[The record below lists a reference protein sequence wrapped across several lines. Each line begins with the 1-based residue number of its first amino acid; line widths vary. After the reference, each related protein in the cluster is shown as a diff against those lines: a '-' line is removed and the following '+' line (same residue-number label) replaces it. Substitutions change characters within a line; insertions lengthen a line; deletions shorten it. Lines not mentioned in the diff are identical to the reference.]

1 MTPWRT
7 TPVTEAWRADA
18 ACSGRN
24 PNVWYPDSRI
34 GLRDAMR
41 VCAVC
46 TVKTECLEYA
56 LEEGEVHGV
65 WGGKTET
72 ERRLLLRRRRKNAR
86 TLTVAS

>member
-1 MTPWRT
+1 
-7 TPVTEAWRADA
+7 
-18 ACSGRN
+18 
-24 PNVWYPDSRI
+24 
-34 GLRDAMR
+34 MR

-72 ERRLLLRRRRKNAR
+72 ERRLLLRRRRKDAR